1 MKAQLSIQILSI
13 TKLEVVPS
21 AYRYIYIYIYI
32 LRVTATCQSYRESYS
47 LTKGNL
53 QNKLDDRSFDFT
65 KGLNNDESNTY
76 HQTIPRVARDE
87 INFSDL
93 LKTLKEDDKTEF

>member
-1 MKAQLSIQILSI
+1 MILKAQLSIQILSI

-21 AYRYIYIYIYI
+21 AYI

>member
-1 MKAQLSIQILSI
+1 MILKAQLSIQILSI

-21 AYRYIYIYIYI
+21 AYIYIYI